1 MSEKSTNSDFE
12 TSLKR
17 LEALV
22 SQMEQGDMPIEE
34 ALKAFEEG
42 ICLTRDC
49 QAILDQAEQK
59 VQVLVENRGT
69 IEAQPLNTATLGSE
83 GSDS

>member
-1 MSEKSTNSDFE
+1 MADKKPAADFE

-17 LEALV
+17 LEGLV
-22 SQMEQGDMPIEE
+22 AQMEQGDMPIED

-42 ICLTRDC
+42 IGLTREC
-49 QAILDQAEQK
+49 QTILDQAEQK

-69 IEAQPLNTATLGSE
+69 IEAKPLSSE
-83 GSDS
+83 DTNN

>member
-1 MSEKSTNSDFE
+1 MPDKKPSADFE

-17 LEALV
+17 LEGLV
-22 SQMEQGDMPIEE
+22 AQMEQGDMPIED

-42 ICLTRDC
+42 IGLTREC

-59 VQVLVENRGT
+59 VQVLVENRGS
-69 IEAQPLNTATLGSE
+69 IEAQPLDTATDADNSN
-83 GSDS
+83 

>member
-1 MSEKSTNSDFE
+1 MAEKNETTNFE

-22 SQMEQGDMPIEE
+22 SQMEQGDMPIED

-42 ICLTRDC
+42 IGLTRDC

-59 VQVLVENRGT
+59 VKVLVENRGT
-69 IEAQPLNTATLGSE
+69 IEAQPLNRADT
-83 GSDS
+83 DH

>member
-1 MSEKSTNSDFE
+1 MADTEQTPDFE

-22 SQMEQGDMPIEE
+22 SQMEQGDMPIED

-42 ICLTRDC
+42 IGLTRDC

-59 VQVLVENRGT
+59 VKVLVENRGA
-69 IEAQPLNTATLGSE
+69 IEERPLNRDGVS
-83 GSDS
+83 GDN

>member
-42 ICLTRDC
+42 IGLTRDC

-69 IEAQPLNTATLGSE
+69 IEAQPLNAAALGNE